1 MVHVYDVMCNVFRQL
16 APLKGAFS
24 DHYLAVTFLLE
35 YLIFVVV
42 PIAWEPDFC
51 QLDFYLMSES
61 CSDRY
66 PAITALYLKWAGF
79 DRRSALEAIL

>member
-24 DHYLAVTFLLE
+24 DYYLAVTFLLE
-35 YLIFVVV
+35 YLIFV
-42 PIAWEPDFC
+42 EPDFC

-61 CSDRY
+61 CSDRF